1 MSGTFCEVL
10 GADLLDKA
18 KSLQDQA
25 FGEHHLHSAS
35 LIKAQGM
42 MDGLR
47 GRYDDGLASFRRAL
61 EMQEKKLGS
70 QHGKV
75 LRTKRGIAL
84 MCIQVLGCK

>member
-1 MSGTFCEVL
+1 MSGNFCEVL

-42 MDGLR
+42 IKDT
-47 GRYDDGLASFRRAL
+47 S
-61 EMQEKKLGS
+61 EKY
-70 QHGKV
+70 
-75 LRTKRGIAL
+75 
-84 MCIQVLGCK
+84 